1 MAVEMI
7 GHLRFGKYYIT
18 SGSISAESG
27 LFIQKCRI
35 IARRKIG
42 FVSIARICPAERPD
56 ILITDGDVSEEYG
69 LEKYAP
75 EEYASEED
83 KKVWK
88 NPIHNAMSQ
97 NFSWEESAQKYIWLY
112 EDEMK

>member
-1 MAVEMI
+1 MMAVEMI

-75 EEYASEED
+75 EEYASEKD
-83 KKVWK
+83 KKIGEKGIRIEIAK
-88 NPIHNAMSQ
+88 NETHK
-97 NFSWEESAQKYIWLY
+97 EL
-112 EDEMK
+112 

>member
-1 MAVEMI
+1 MMAVEMI
-7 GHLRFGKYYIT
+7 GHLRFGRYYIT

-56 ILITDGDVSEEYG
+56 ILITDWD
-69 LEKYAP
+69 
-75 EEYASEED
+75 ASEED

-88 NPIHNAMSQ
+88 KEIRIEIAENEIHK
-97 NFSWEESAQKYIWLY
+97 EL
-112 EDEMK
+112 